1 MLFQLYTQKPQDLL
15 DARGRREFDSISVVV
30 SSLCD
35 NLCAVENPLWRG
47 NDDQTASSGLLLA
60 VLATRNAAKMYLAM
74 LVGLNNLESTFSA
87 HLTFHER
94 LQLFSTAF
102 RMELQLKVLQRICYQ
117 STGLFNNSQ
126 TMEIIQRALDIL
138 AKVSCIRD
146 ALSGLI

>member
-1 MLFQLYTQKPQDLL
+1 
-15 DARGRREFDSISVVV
+15 
-30 SSLCD
+30 
-35 NLCAVENPLWRG
+35 
-47 NDDQTASSGLLLA
+47 
-60 VLATRNAAKMYLAM
+60 M